1 MADDKPTGKKRTS
14 RSGEPR
20 PTKRAAQRAAGGA
33 TEPTQQTHAPKAPL
47 RSRPTGRAS
56 GAVVTMVCVTCG
68 NELFFDVA
76 PVTALKCPKCG
87 GTVFRRF
94 DTPSKNDQAAESAAE
109 EQARSM
115 SYGDSSPDTSPDE
128 VRDLRA

>member
-1 MADDKPTGKKRTS
+1 M
-14 RSGEPR
+14 
-20 PTKRAAQRAAGGA
+20 
-33 TEPTQQTHAPKAPL
+33 
-47 RSRPTGRAS
+47 
-56 GAVVTMVCVTCG
+56 VTMVCVTCG
-68 NELFFDVA
+68 NELFFDEA
-76 PVTALKCPKCG
+76 PVTALKCLKCG

-115 SYGDSSPDTSPDE
+115 SYGDSSPETSPDE